1 MDGYLIQKKKLKEI
15 LSKDR
20 YQHSKSVAIIAEK
33 LALKYGVS
41 SKNAIIAS
49 LLHDCSKGLDDS
61 SYFDYL
67 KQVKGYEHLKK
78 SDYVRDKYNSLHA
91 SVSVQMAKEYFDI
104 VDEEILTA
112 ISNHTYGSKNIDML
126 SKILYIADVVEPLR
140 SESEEL
146 NKIRKILEYEGV
158 NSAIVYEVKCKIK
171 SLLKRDKRIPGELVE
186 MYNSITKEMEGKK

>member
-1 MDGYLIQKKKLKEI
+1 MDECVSHKKKLKEI

-41 SKNAIIAS
+41 SKKAIIAS
-49 LLHDCSKGLDDS
+49 LLHDCSKGLEDS

-67 KQVKGYEHLKK
+67 KEIKGYENLKK
-78 SDYVRDKYNSLHA
+78 SDFVRDKYSSLHA
-91 SVSVQMAKEYFDI
+91 RVSEEMAKKYFEID
-104 VDEEILTA
+104 DEEILVA
-112 ISNHTYGSKNIDML
+112 ISNHTYGCKDIDML

-140 SESEEL
+140 GESEEL

-158 NSAIVYEVKCKIK
+158 NRAIIYEVKCKIK
-171 SLLKRDKRIPGELVE
+171 SLIKRDKRIPVDLVE
-186 MYNSITKEMEGKK
+186 MYNSIMKEMEGKK